1 MTVKMAKCVN
11 YRRCGRPAKGPYARF
26 CTPCFA
32 TNAKLKGSYSSGNS
46 RGNPGNVG
54 NSRASVKLRNARNVK
69 KGTVKKDDGKSSGL
83 RCSARKALVV
93 KKITAIRGNPGN
105 AGNSSAND
113 TLRNAGIA
121 SASGTLGNAVDTSA
135 RGNPANVG
143 NVKKAKAEKDAGKRS
158 GLKCSAKKAVVVK
171 KNMAIKAKMP
181 KCVHYKRCGRL
192 AKGPYARFCT
202 RCFLA
207 NSRVK
212 PAKKALV
219 AKKNMAIIAKM
230 PKCEHYKRCGRLAKG
245 PYARFCTRCFV
256 TNAKLKGSASFGNS
270 SGNPGN
276 AGNVSA
282 RGILRNAGN
291 ASASGKL
298 RNAGNASARGCLRNA
313 GNVSASGYLRNVGN
327 ASASGNPRNAGNAN
341 ASGTLGNAGNTSARC
356 KLRNASVSGN
366 LRCAG
371 IVAIK
376 EMRGS

>member
-1 MTVKMAKCVN
+1 MTVQMAKCVN
-11 YRRCGRPAKGPYARF
+11 YRRCGRQAKGPYARF
-26 CTPCFA
+26 CMPCFVA
-32 TNAKLKGSYSSGNS
+32 NAKVKGSYSSGNS
-46 RGNPGNVG
+46 RGKP
-54 NSRASVKLRNARNVK
+54 AK
-69 KGTVKKDDGKSSGL
+69 
-83 RCSARKALVV
+83 KALV
-93 KKITAIRGNPGN
+93 A
-105 AGNSSAND
+105 
-113 TLRNAGIA
+113 
-121 SASGTLGNAVDTSA
+121 
-135 RGNPANVG
+135 
-143 NVKKAKAEKDAGKRS
+143 
-158 GLKCSAKKAVVVK
+158 K

-207 NSRVK
+207 N
-212 PAKKALV
+212 
-219 AKKNMAIIAKM
+219 
-230 PKCEHYKRCGRLAKG
+230 
-245 PYARFCTRCFV
+245 
-256 TNAKLKGSASFGNS
+256 AKLKGSGSFGNS

-276 AGNVSA
+276 AGNASA

-366 LRCAG
+366 LRYAG
-371 IVAIK
+371 NARASGNLRNAGNVMKATMK
-376 EMRGS
+376 KDAGKRSGLGVLQRKFSL

>member
-1 MTVKMAKCVN
+1 MTAKMPKCVN
-11 YRRCGRPAKGPYARF
+11 YRRCGRQAKGPSASS

-32 TNAKLKGSYSSGNS
+32 ANSKLKGGDSSGIS
-46 RGNPGNVG
+46 SSSVNPGNVG
-54 NSRASVKLRNARNVK
+54 NSRASANLRNARNVK

-105 AGNSSAND
+105 AGNSSANG

-121 SASGTLGNAVDTSA
+121 SASGTLGNAVDSSA

-202 RCFLA
+202 RCF
-207 NSRVK
+207 
-212 PAKKALV
+212 V
-219 AKKNMAIIAKM
+219 A
-230 PKCEHYKRCGRLAKG
+230 
-245 PYARFCTRCFV
+245 
-256 TNAKLKGSASFGNS
+256 NAKLQGSYSFGNS

-276 AGNVSA
+276 AGNASA
-282 RGILRNAGN
+282 SGTLRNAGN
-291 ASASGKL
+291 ASASGNL
-298 RNAGNASARGCLRNA
+298 RNVGNVNASGFPRNAGNAS
-313 GNVSASGYLRNVGN
+313 
-327 ASASGNPRNAGNAN
+327 

-356 KLRNASVSGN
+356 KLRNARNASVCGKLRNARNASASVKLRNAVKARASGN
-366 LRCAG
+366 LRIARNVMKATVKKDASKRSG
-371 IVAIK
+371 
-376 EMRGS
+376 